1 MDLGEFC
8 LLAYKSLEL
17 AIASSVYILKSC
29 PVYVANRD
37 FFLTF
42 IVTQT
47 LYLFVALFAPSLAL
61 EAGK

>member
-37 FFLTF
+37 FF
-42 IVTQT
+42 
-47 LYLFVALFAPSLAL
+47 
-61 EAGK
+61 